1 MQQRAFAYR
10 ESWRKPFERSADP
23 ERLRRRVLVFAG
35 LWFLLAGLLAA
46 VGFGAVLLLTL
57 AIVLVGGATAGAV
70 WLLRRYG
77 GEGRQRLGI
86 ILLSTRSLARQ
97 LKARLEQL
105 GLQQRVQRLATRA
118 SKLAAVASDRARVSL
133 ARMLTRSR
141 TWASGVPNKTTVASD
156 QARLFLARG
165 GRSSATAVAS
175 LRERTSQVLQTGV
188 APPAAPVPR
197 EPAPED
203 PQQEARRLNEH
214 GALLRREGNYELAAE
229 QHRAALAIVRDLGD
243 RQAEALTLNNLALA
257 LAHTGVPTALQH
269 FEQSL
274 VVLRELGDEEHEG
287 QVIAN
292 LGFVHRR
299 QGRSEEA
306 DTLLHEALDKLPPG
320 SSAYRHVEEQLRR
333 AS

>member
-1 MQQRAFAYR
+1 VRQRAFAYR
-10 ESWRKPFERSADP
+10 ESWRRPFERSVDQ
-23 ERLRRRVLVFAG
+23 ERLRRRVLVFTG

-46 VGFGAVLLLTL
+46 LGFGAVLQLTL
-57 AIVLVGGATAGAV
+57 AIALVGGGTAGAV
-70 WLLRRYG
+70 WLLRRYD
-77 GEGRQRLGI
+77 GRQRLRVV
-86 ILLSTRSLARQ
+86 LRSIRSRARQ
-97 LKARLEQL
+97 LKAQLDDL
-105 GLQQRVQRLATRA
+105 GLQRRLRRFATRL
-118 SKLAAVASDRARVSL
+118 SKLAALASDRARVVL
-133 ARMLTRSR
+133 ARVR
-141 TWASGVPNKTTVASD
+141 T
-156 QARLFLARG
+156 
-165 GRSSATAVAS
+165 RSSAWASEVPSKATGASDRARLVVSRGSKGSAAVGA
-175 LRERTSQVLQTGV
+175 RVWARTSDVLQTGV
-188 APPAAPVPR
+188 ALPAAPSR
-197 EPAPED
+197 EPPAED
-203 PQQEARRLNEH
+203 PQEQALRLNEL
-214 GALLRREGNYELAAE
+214 GAQLRREGNHELAAE

-257 LAHTGVPTALQH
+257 LSHTGVPTALQH

-306 DTLLHEALDKLPPG
+306 QTLLHEALDKLPPG

>member
-1 MQQRAFAYR
+1 VQRAFAYR
-10 ESWRKPFERSADP
+10 ESWRRPFERSVDP

-46 VGFGAVLLLTL
+46 LGFGAVLLLTF
-57 AIVLVGGATAGAV
+57 AVLVVGGATAAGL
-70 WLLRRYG
+70 WLLGRYG
-77 GEGRQRLGI
+77 AQAQRRL
-86 ILLSTRSLARQ
+86 RSLQRSIGSLFRQ
-97 LKARLEQL
+97 LRARLSDL
-105 GLQQRVQRLATRA
+105 GLQRRLRTVAARVP
-118 SKLAAVASDRARVSL
+118 KMAAVASDR
-133 ARMLTRSR
+133 SR
-141 TWASGVPNKTTVASD
+141 
-156 QARLFLARG
+156 LILARG
-165 GRSSATAVAS
+165 GRSGANVVAQ
-175 LRERTSQVLQTGV
+175 LKTHTSDILQTRV
-188 APPAAPVPR
+188 ALPAAPEVR
-197 EPAPED
+197 EPAAVDPVD
-203 PQQEARRLNEH
+203 PQEEARRLNEL
-214 GALLRREGNYELAAE
+214 GALLRREGNHELAAE

-243 RQAEALTLNNLALA
+243 RRAEALTLNNLALA

-306 DTLLHEALDKLPPG
+306 ETLLQQALGKLPPG
-320 SSAYRHVEEQLRR
+320 SSAYRHVEEQLLR

>member
-1 MQQRAFAYR
+1 VQQRAFAYR

-46 VGFGAVLLLTL
+46 LGFGAVLLLTFAAL
-57 AIVLVGGATAGAV
+57 VVGGATAAGL

-77 GEGRQRLGI
+77 AQTRRRLQALHRSI
-86 ILLSTRSLARQ
+86 RSLLRQ
-97 LKARLEQL
+97 LRARIAGL
-105 GLQQRVQRLATRA
+105 GLPGRLKRSAARVP
-118 SKLAAVASDRARVSL
+118 KVAAVASDRSRVL
-133 ARMLTRSR
+133 
-141 TWASGVPNKTTVASD
+141 
-156 QARLFLARG
+156 LARG
-165 GRSSATAVAS
+165 GRTYA
-175 LRERTSQVLQTGV
+175 TGV
-188 APPAAPVPR
+188 AHLKARASDLRETRVALPTAPVAR
-197 EPAPED
+197 EPAPVD
-203 PQQEARRLNEH
+203 PQQEARRLNEL
-214 GALLRREGNYELAAE
+214 GALLRREGNHELAAE

-243 RQAEALTLNNLALA
+243 RRAEALTLNNLALA

-306 DTLLHEALDKLPPG
+306 ETLLHQALGKLSPG
-320 SSAYRHVEEQLRR
+320 SSAYRHVEEQLLR

>member
-1 MQQRAFAYR
+1 MRRQAFAYR
-10 ESWRKPFERSADP
+10 ESWRRPFERSMDP
-23 ERLRRRVLVFAG
+23 ERLRRRALVFTG

-57 AIVLVGGATAGAV
+57 AIVLVGGVTAGAV

-77 GEGRQRLGI
+77 GRQRLRA
-86 ILLSTRSLARQ
+86 ILLSIRSLVRQ
-97 LKARLEQL
+97 LRAQLEQL
-105 GLQQRVQRLATRA
+105 GLQQRLQRLVTRV
-118 SKLAAVASDRARVSL
+118 SKLAAGTSARARVFL
-133 ARMLTRSR
+133 ARVMTRSR
-141 TWASGVPNKTTVASD
+141 AWASDVPKKATVASD
-156 QARLFLARG
+156 QARVFLARG
-165 GRSSATAVAS
+165 SRSSATAVAH
-175 LRERTSQVLQTGV
+175 LRANTLEVLQTG
-188 APPAAPVPR
+188 AAAPSTR
-197 EPAPED
+197 EPVAED
-203 PQQEARRLNEH
+203 PQQHARRLNEL
-214 GALLRREGNYELAAE
+214 GALLRREGNHELAAE

-257 LAHTGVPTALQH
+257 LSHTGVPTALQH

-306 DTLLHEALDKLPPG
+306 ETLLHEALDKLPPG